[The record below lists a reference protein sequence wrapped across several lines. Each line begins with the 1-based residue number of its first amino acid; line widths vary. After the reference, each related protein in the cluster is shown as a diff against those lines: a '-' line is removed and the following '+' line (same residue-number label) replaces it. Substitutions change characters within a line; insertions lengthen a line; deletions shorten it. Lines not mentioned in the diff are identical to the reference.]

1 MADLAPTH
9 DASTLTPR
17 TEPTESTRPRGGL
30 RARIPDYPAAVW
42 WMAACNL
49 ILWTGRGMV
58 VPFIVIFFS
67 QIIGLSASLVGLGIA
82 AAGIAGIVFVLVI
95 AGLIDRRGGHPVL
108 VACILI
114 YAFAIL
120 GHTLATN
127 IWLFFAMTLVMNMS
141 SQVYWPASDSTI
153 ASLTDASRVTVA
165 MSALRVANAVG
176 IGLGGL
182 IGGLIVSNGGLPEYR
197 MLFITSAAFV
207 LTAGVLVRLKVPN
220 TPLQARNAEGNHGT
234 WQDVRPDRLYL
245 YACSVLMLMIIGFSQ
260 MQVTVPAF
268 LRREAGVDEGMIGLL
283 FLVNTALV
291 ILLQLP
297 LAEWVSRHNVGRLL
311 AIAGVMWAGA
321 FAVMLLASDYG
332 MPAAI
337 GVFILFT
344 AGELIFM
351 PATAVIPVRLAP
363 PHLRGRYFS
372 LLSVGWGLS
381 YAIASLLGG
390 VALDLPHTEIMWPIL
405 AAFMV
410 LGAVGALRLSG
421 PQRLVPPPPDTTP
434 QPSVAT

>member
-9 DASTLTPR
+9 DASTLTP
-17 TEPTESTRPRGGL
+17 PIDATRPRSGL
-30 RARIPDYPAAVW
+30 RARIPDYPPAVW
-42 WMAACNL
+42 WMATGNL

-67 QIIGLSASLVGLGIA
+67 QIIGISASLVGLGIA
-82 AAGIAGIVFVLVI
+82 VAGVAGIVFVLAI

-114 YAFAIL
+114 YSFAIL

-127 IWLFFAMTLVMNMS
+127 IWLFFLMTLVMNMS

-197 MLFITSAAFV
+197 MLFITSAALV
-207 LTAGVLVRLKVPN
+207 LFAGVLVRLKVPN

-245 YACSVLMLMIIGFSQ
+245 YACAVLMLMIIGFSQ

-268 LRREAGVDEGMIGLL
+268 LRREAGIDEGMIGVL
-283 FLVNTALV
+283 FLVNTLLV
-291 ILLQLP
+291 IVLQLP
-297 LAEWVSRHNVGRLL
+297 LAGWVSRHNVGRLL

-321 FAVMLLASDYG
+321 FATMLLAANNG
-332 MPAAI
+332 MPVAVA
-337 GVFILFT
+337 VFVLFT

-363 PHLRGRYFS
+363 AHLRGRYFS

-405 AAFMV
+405 AVCMLV
-410 LGAVGALRLSG
+410 GAVGALRLAT
-421 PQRLVPPPPDTTP
+421 PDRLAPPSSSST
-434 QPSVAT
+434 